1 MYIFAKPVTEE
12 QVAGIQ
18 SQNDAKIQEFEHN
31 ILGLRRKEES
41 ELQDDDGK
49 WENIQASVQE
59 AMDNDELSID
69 DSSQDQESEDEEME
83 SEPLHSP
90 RDVLEGGA
98 LYADRAGK
106 AAEEGMKFVTT
117 LSESETET
125 KNVRQMA
132 NQEHLPEKEEDE
144 EIDEENGEDV
154 AIEED
159 RVLAD
164 HGEPNHGLEA
174 TEAESAIL
182 QDHADKL
189 QASDESAL
197 EQSERSEDEE
207 VESRAESQH
216 DGGEDARKLGQPLE
230 KELKQEMQ
238 TPPEASNEDGVQKAE
253 KDAYT
258 PPVPGEESSETNFQ
272 TEADRSFLDAM
283 NEETAHLET
292 SISESPGVLA
302 MTLTVRN
309 KVNDQ
314 FVLRPEKLTADDV
327 WSIEY
332 SLVEVPKQERA
343 RALYEACQTRRKK
356 KLDAPMVPED
366 AEVIGYY
373 LTNLRNISTKGKK
386 WRKEM
391 DEKDRSRPIQ
401 VLGKEIVTNDGDVA
415 RSDRDAEA

>member
-1 MYIFAKPVTEE
+1 MYIFAEPVTEE
-12 QVAGIQ
+12 QVAEIQ

-31 ILGLRRKEES
+31 ILGLRRNEES

-83 SEPLHSP
+83 AEPLHGP
-90 RDVLEGGA
+90 QGVLGGDA
-98 LYADRAGK
+98 LYADTAGK
-106 AAEEGMKFVTT
+106 AADADTKFVTT
-117 LSESETET
+117 LSEDEVET
-125 KNVRQMA
+125 KDVGQMA
-132 NQEHLPEKEEDE
+132 DQEHLREKEEDE

-154 AIEED
+154 AIKED
-159 RVLAD
+159 RALAD
-164 HGEPNHGLEA
+164 YGEPNHGLE
-174 TEAESAIL
+174 EIEVESAIL

-197 EQSERSEDEE
+197 EQSERSEE
-207 VESRAESQH
+207 VDSSAESQH
-216 DGGEDARKLGQPLE
+216 DESEDARILGQSLE
-230 KELKQEMQ
+230 KEFKQEMQ
-238 TPPEASNEDGVQKAE
+238 TPPEVSNEDAVRKAE

-258 PPVPGEESSETNFQ
+258 PLVPGEESSETKFQ
-272 TEADRSFLDAM
+272 SEADRSFLDAM

-292 SISESPGVLA
+292 STSESANVLA

-332 SLVEVPKQERA
+332 SLVEVPKQSRA
-343 RALYEACQTRRKK
+343 RALYAACQTRRKK

-366 AEVIGYY
+366 AAVINHY
-373 LTNLRNISTKGKK
+373 LTNLRKISTKGKK

-391 DEKDRSRPIQ
+391 DEKDMKRPVQ
-401 VLGKEIVTNDGDVA
+401 VLGREIVISDGEIA
-415 RSDRDAEA
+415 GSDRESEA